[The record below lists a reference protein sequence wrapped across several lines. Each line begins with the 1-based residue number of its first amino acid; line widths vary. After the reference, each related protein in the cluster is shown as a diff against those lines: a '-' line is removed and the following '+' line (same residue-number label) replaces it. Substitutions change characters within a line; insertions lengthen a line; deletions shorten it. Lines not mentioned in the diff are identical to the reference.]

1 MKPIFVSKPQL
12 KVTAQ
17 YTVAKFMKPIFVS
30 KPQLCAA
37 TWMGL
42 H

>member
-1 MKPIFVSKPQL
+1 MKPIFVSKPQPI
-12 KVTAQ
+12 VTAQ
-17 YTVAKFMKPIFVS
+17 YTVAQFMKPIFVS

>member
-17 YTVAKFMKPIFVS
+17 YTAAKFMKPIFVS
-30 KPQLCAA
+30 KPQPRYF
-37 TWMGL
+37 TDQNFK
-42 H
+42 